1 MRGGVSSYDLF
12 HIYSY
17 EDRNIMSTIAKENIE
32 MTKKTGMNL
41 I

>member
-1 MRGGVSSYDLF
+1 MRGGVSSDDLF

-17 EDRNIMSTIAKENIE
+17 EDRNVMSAIAKENIE